1 MSDREMRRLLNDV
14 IADIEAGRVNPRRR
28 LGRLGALLGGGAIA
42 ATMAL
47 TGCFEAS
54 PAYGVPP
61 TDSTVQYDGDVDA
74 GPVIEYGGP
83 DIDAAVDAGPV
94 VDYGGPD
101 IDAAVDAGPV
111 VDYGGPDIDGGAVPE
126 YGSP

>member
-14 IADIEAGRVNPRRR
+14 IADIESGRVKPRRR
-28 LGRLGALLGGGAIA
+28 FGRLGALVGGGAIA
-42 ATMAL
+42 ATLAL
-47 TGCFEAS
+47 TGCFEAT

-61 TDSTVQYDGDVDA
+61 TDATVQYDSGTN
-74 GPVIEYGGP
+74 
-83 DIDAAVDAGPV
+83 IDGTVDAGPV

-101 IDAAVDAGPV
+101 IDAAIDAGPV
-111 VDYGGPDIDGGAVPE
+111 VDYGGPDIDAGGQPE

>member
-14 IADIEAGRVNPRRR
+14 IADIEAGRVKPRRR
-28 LGRLGALLGGGAIA
+28 LGRLGALIGGGAIA
-42 ATMAL
+42 ATLAL
-47 TGCFEAS
+47 TGCDTDPA

-61 TDSTVQYDGDVDA
+61 DSTVVQHDGD
-74 GPVIEYGGP
+74 
-83 DIDAAVDAGPV
+83 VDAGPV

-101 IDAAVDAGPV
+101 IDAGSM
-111 VDYGGPDIDGGAVPE
+111 PE